1 MDDSGQHR
9 PVTSKSVPASTRLE
23 DPSRKGT
30 TRTAKSAPF
39 NPCPS
44 REGPYSTVFSVSRPM
59 DPLMWLV
66 GLLAL
71 SGDVETNPGPTTQT
85 LTCDMCSTEITG
97 RQTSYK
103 CNSSPSHWVHKHCTT
118 LIRNTDYTPT
128 WKCNI
133 HNQQNNTITDQHHQ
147 LTDNSNN
154 MQQNLNIN
162 QPHSI
167 NNNKTQQQI
176 NSKKTIT
183 IIQININGLT
193 TKIHELKNLT
203 DNTKI
208 DIITIQE
215 TKLKPTHRTP
225 YLKDYTAIRTDR
237 TYKNGGG
244 LMTYIKNDIIFT
256 ELKTPHTTNNKLTE
270 LQHIKIHLANHK
282 HLNIFNIYIPPR
294 DTTNPDHS
302 NSQEDITN
310 CMTHILNTN
319 NTILTGDFNAH
330 HTLWHSPTTD
340 NRGTLIADLINSSNQ
355 IVLNTN
361 TPTRIPT
368 NRNQQATSPDISTA
382 SNTIYNNITWS
393 TLNALNSDHNPIKIS
408 YNTKTKF
415 RLIQHRRSYT
425 NYRNADWQGF
435 TNSIENAL
443 TDTTDVTD
451 VHKSNK
457 ILTLLLLDADK
468 HYIPKGKIRP
478 NNPLLPENIRAQIKE
493 RDIIKAN
500 DPTDN
505 RLEHLNK
512 DISQAIQTHRS
523 GIWKEHLDG
532 HWDHRR
538 NTHIL
543 WKTINRL
550 SNKKPTPI
558 TNNTITF
565 KNYTAI
571 TPKQKANQFTKQ
583 FTNITKH
590 KTKTHY
596 RKIHRKIES
605 LPTTPIKITIAQT
618 SAALKS
624 TKNTNST
631 GPDGLNIRHLKH
643 LGPKGL
649 DYLTKILNL
658 SLNKNIIP
666 QIWKLAKIIPI
677 PKPNKDPHQGSS
689 YRPISLLSPTA
700 KLLEKIILPYI
711 TNNIPSIYHQHGFK
725 AKHSTTTALH
735 QLTNHITTGFNQKKP
750 PHRTITI
757 ALDMS
762 QAFDTVNH
770 YTLIEKL
777 INTNTPNLITRFI
790 ANYIRGR
797 KAFTQYKNKNSFKKQ
812 FKAGVPQ
819 GGVLSPTLFN
829 IYMSDLP
836 TPPRDIHVTT
846 YADDITIYSS
856 DKNYTIAQQRLQP
869 YLEDVQ
875 TWTKANDLK
884 LNASKT
890 MTTLFTPDP
899 AEYRDELS
907 LQLDNTRLP
916 TIRNPKIL
924 GLTFDPKLTFNE
936 HIKTSK
942 DKAEKTINILKAL
955 TSTHWGKNKETL
967 TNTYKTV
974 TRPILEY
981 AGTIYAPI
989 ISDKQLTALQV
1000 TQNQGLR
1007 IATGCTSDT
1016 NINHIHDET
1025 KILPIEKHL
1034 RLHSSQLRQK
1044 ASHPDHPLH
1053 RLTTQPQPPR
1063 LKKKTIFNN
1072 NQYTLNIDPDPTH
1085 AIDENTI
1092 KRNMKTIHT
1101 TIVQDHLSN
1110 RPINKLL
1117 NRPPPDIDKKEET
1130 LPHSTRRKLSQL
1142 RTNKSPLLMT
1152 YLHKID
1158 PANHPAANCPLC
1170 NDPNHDSLHLFN
1182 CPDIPTTLT
1191 VWDLWTDPAGV
1202 AALLDVWGEKLGGPR
1217 AGV

>member
-1 MDDSGQHR
+1 M
-9 PVTSKSVPASTRLE
+9 
-23 DPSRKGT
+23 
-30 TRTAKSAPF
+30 
-39 NPCPS
+39 
-44 REGPYSTVFSVSRPM
+44 
-59 DPLMWLV
+59 
-66 GLLAL
+66 
-71 SGDVETNPGPTTQT
+71 
-85 LTCDMCSTEITG
+85 
-97 RQTSYK
+97 
-103 CNSSPSHWVHKHCTT
+103 
-118 LIRNTDYTPT
+118 
-128 WKCNI
+128 
-133 HNQQNNTITDQHHQ
+133 
-147 LTDNSNN
+147 
-154 MQQNLNIN
+154 
-162 QPHSI
+162 
-167 NNNKTQQQI
+167 
-176 NSKKTIT
+176 
-183 IIQININGLT
+183 
-193 TKIHELKNLT
+193 
-203 DNTKI
+203 
-208 DIITIQE
+208 
-215 TKLKPTHRTP
+215 
-225 YLKDYTAIRTDR
+225 
-237 TYKNGGG
+237 
-244 LMTYIKNDIIFT
+244 
-256 ELKTPHTTNNKLTE
+256 
-270 LQHIKIHLANHK
+270 
-282 HLNIFNIYIPPR
+282 
-294 DTTNPDHS
+294 
-302 NSQEDITN
+302 
-310 CMTHILNTN
+310 
-319 NTILTGDFNAH
+319 
-330 HTLWHSPTTD
+330 
-340 NRGTLIADLINSSNQ
+340 
-355 IVLNTN
+355 
-361 TPTRIPT
+361 
-368 NRNQQATSPDISTA
+368 
-382 SNTIYNNITWS
+382 
-393 TLNALNSDHNPIKIS
+393 
-408 YNTKTKF
+408 
-415 RLIQHRRSYT
+415 
-425 NYRNADWQGF
+425 
-435 TNSIENAL
+435 
-443 TDTTDVTD
+443 
-451 VHKSNK
+451 
-457 ILTLLLLDADK
+457 
-468 HYIPKGKIRP
+468 
-478 NNPLLPENIRAQIKE
+478 
-493 RDIIKAN
+493 
-500 DPTDN
+500 
-505 RLEHLNK
+505 
-512 DISQAIQTHRS
+512 
-523 GIWKEHLDG
+523 
-532 HWDHRR
+532 
-538 NTHIL
+538 
-543 WKTINRL
+543 
-550 SNKKPTPI
+550 
-558 TNNTITF
+558 
-565 KNYTAI
+565 
-571 TPKQKANQFTKQ
+571 
-583 FTNITKH
+583 
-590 KTKTHY
+590 
-596 RKIHRKIES
+596 
-605 LPTTPIKITIAQT
+605 
-618 SAALKS
+618 
-624 TKNTNST
+624 
-631 GPDGLNIRHLKH
+631 
-643 LGPKGL
+643 
-649 DYLTKILNL
+649 
-658 SLNKNIIP
+658 
-666 QIWKLAKIIPI
+666 
-677 PKPNKDPHQGSS
+677 
-689 YRPISLLSPTA
+689 
-700 KLLEKIILPYI
+700 
-711 TNNIPSIYHQHGFK
+711 
-725 AKHSTTTALH
+725 ALH

-907 LQLDNTRLP
+907 LQLDNKRLP

-936 HIKTSK
+936 HIKTLK

-1191 VWDLWTDPAGV
+1191 VWDLWTNPVGV

-1217 AGV
+1217 AGVWDPVRAHARDGVDTTTTKAIKQIKCGKATGVDGIPPEAWKHGGPALHCKLHELFLCCWEQGKLPQDLRDAVIITLYKNKGEKSNCDNYRGITLLSIAGKILARILLNRLVPTIAEDNTPESQCGFRRNRSTTDMVFVLRQLQEKCREQNKGLYVSFVDLTKAFDTVSRKGMWQIMERLGCPPRFLNMVILLHDDQRGQVRLNGDLSEPFAISNGVKQGCVLAPTLFSIFFSMMLRQATEDLNDDDSIYIRYRLDGNLFNLRRLQAHTKTQEQLIRDLLFADDAALVAHTERALQRLTSCFAEAAQLFGLEISLKKTEVLHQTAPQEEYHPPHISIDETELNTVHKFTYLGCTISSDAKIDKEINNRLAKANSAFGRLYKRVWGNKHLKNSTKISVYRAAVLTALLYGSESWVTYRCQLRILERFHQRCLRTILNIHWSEFVTNVEVLEQAKLTSIEAMLLKSQLRWVGHVSRMEDHRLPKIALYGERSSGHRNIVAPKKRYKDTLKKALGACDIDHHQWTTLAADRDTWRQTIHQTVSSVEENLMDSLKEKRHRRKTRVASVSIPDQTFTCNHCNRTCLSRIGFISHERACRRRGRPPS

>member
-1 MDDSGQHR
+1 M
-9 PVTSKSVPASTRLE
+9 VMTSKLVPASTRLE
-23 DPSRKGT
+23 DPSKKGT
-30 TRTAKSAPF
+30 KRTAKSAPI

-59 DPLMWLV
+59 DPLMWLA

-71 SGDVETNPGPTTQT
+71 SGDVKTNPGPTTQT
-85 LTCDMCSTEITG
+85 WTCDMCSTEITG

-225 YLKDYTAIRTDR
+225 YLKYYTAIRTDR

-244 LMTYIKNDIIFT
+244 LMTYIQNDIIFT
-256 ELKTPHTTNNKLTE
+256 ELKTPHTTNHKLTE

-282 HLNIFNIYIPPR
+282 HLNIYIPPR

-361 TPTRIPT
+361 TPTNIQT
-368 NRNQQATSPDISTA
+368 NHNQQATSPDISTA

-425 NYRNADWQGF
+425 NYRKADWQGF
-435 TNSIENAL
+435 TNSIKNAL
-443 TDTTDVTD
+443 ADTTDVTD

-468 HYIPKGKIRP
+468 HYIQKGKIRP

-500 DPTDN
+500 YPTDN

-532 HWDHRR
+532 HWDLRR

-543 WKTINRL
+543 WKTINGL

-590 KTKTHY
+590 KTKTQY
-596 RKIHRKIES
+596 RKFHRKIES

-649 DYLTKILNL
+649 DYLTKILSL

-711 TNNIPSIYHQHGFK
+711 TNNIPMIYHQHGFK
-725 AKHSTTTALH
+725 TKHSTTTALH

-777 INTNTPNLITRFI
+777 INTNTPNLMTRFI

-797 KAFTQYKNKNSFKKQ
+797 KAFTQYKNKDSFKKQ
-812 FKAGVPQ
+812 FKTGVPQ

-836 TPPRDIHVTT
+836 TPPHDIHVTT
-846 YADDITIYSS
+846 YAYDITIYSS

-907 LQLDNTRLP
+907 LQLDNARLP

-1000 TQNQGLR
+1000 KENQGFR

-1044 ASHPDHPLH
+1044 ASIPDHPLH
-1053 RLTTQPQPPR
+1053 RLTTQPQPP
-1063 LKKKTIFNN
+1063 
-1072 NQYTLNIDPDPTH
+1072 
-1085 AIDENTI
+1085 
-1092 KRNMKTIHT
+1092 
-1101 TIVQDHLSN
+1101 
-1110 RPINKLL
+1110 
-1117 NRPPPDIDKKEET
+1117 
-1130 LPHSTRRKLSQL
+1130 
-1142 RTNKSPLLMT
+1142 
-1152 YLHKID
+1152 
-1158 PANHPAANCPLC
+1158 
-1170 NDPNHDSLHLFN
+1170 
-1182 CPDIPTTLT
+1182 
-1191 VWDLWTDPAGV
+1191 
-1202 AALLDVWGEKLGGPR
+1202 
-1217 AGV
+1217 

>member
-1 MDDSGQHR
+1 MMMMMKTETMTTMV
-9 PVTSKSVPASTRLE
+9 VTVMVMM
-23 DPSRKGT
+23 T
-30 TRTAKSAPF
+30 TEMITTMVVAMMMMMMMKTEKMTTMEVTMMMMMMKTETMTTMVVAMMMKT
-39 NPCPS
+39 
-44 REGPYSTVFSVSRPM
+44 ETMTTMVVTVMVM
-59 DPLMWLV
+59 MTTEMITTMV
-66 GLLAL
+66 VAMMMMMMMKTEKMTTME
-71 SGDVETNPGPTTQT
+71 VTMMMMMMKTETMTT
-85 LTCDMCSTEITG
+85 MVVAMMMKTETM
-97 RQTSYK
+97 
-103 CNSSPSHWVHKHCTT
+103 TT
-118 LIRNTDYTPT
+118 MVVTMMMMMKTET
-128 WKCNI
+128 VT
-133 HNQQNNTITDQHHQ
+133 TIVVT
-147 LTDNSNN
+147 
-154 MQQNLNIN
+154 MMMMM
-162 QPHSI
+162 
-167 NNNKTQQQI
+167 KTETMTI
-176 NSKKTIT
+176 MVVTMMMMMMKT
-183 IIQININGLT
+183 
-193 TKIHELKNLT
+193 E
-203 DNTKI
+203 
-208 DIITIQE
+208 
-215 TKLKPTHRTP
+215 
-225 YLKDYTAIRTDR
+225 
-237 TYKNGGG
+237 
-244 LMTYIKNDIIFT
+244 
-256 ELKTPHTTNNKLTE
+256 
-270 LQHIKIHLANHK
+270 
-282 HLNIFNIYIPPR
+282 
-294 DTTNPDHS
+294 
-302 NSQEDITN
+302 
-310 CMTHILNTN
+310 
-319 NTILTGDFNAH
+319 
-330 HTLWHSPTTD
+330 
-340 NRGTLIADLINSSNQ
+340 
-355 IVLNTN
+355 
-361 TPTRIPT
+361 
-368 NRNQQATSPDISTA
+368 
-382 SNTIYNNITWS
+382 
-393 TLNALNSDHNPIKIS
+393 
-408 YNTKTKF
+408 
-415 RLIQHRRSYT
+415 
-425 NYRNADWQGF
+425 
-435 TNSIENAL
+435 
-443 TDTTDVTD
+443 
-451 VHKSNK
+451 
-457 ILTLLLLDADK
+457 
-468 HYIPKGKIRP
+468 
-478 NNPLLPENIRAQIKE
+478 
-493 RDIIKAN
+493 
-500 DPTDN
+500 
-505 RLEHLNK
+505 
-512 DISQAIQTHRS
+512 
-523 GIWKEHLDG
+523 
-532 HWDHRR
+532 
-538 NTHIL
+538 
-543 WKTINRL
+543 
-550 SNKKPTPI
+550 
-558 TNNTITF
+558 
-565 KNYTAI
+565 
-571 TPKQKANQFTKQ
+571 
-583 FTNITKH
+583 
-590 KTKTHY
+590 
-596 RKIHRKIES
+596 
-605 LPTTPIKITIAQT
+605 
-618 SAALKS
+618 
-624 TKNTNST
+624 
-631 GPDGLNIRHLKH
+631 
-643 LGPKGL
+643 
-649 DYLTKILNL
+649 
-658 SLNKNIIP
+658 
-666 QIWKLAKIIPI
+666 
-677 PKPNKDPHQGSS
+677 
-689 YRPISLLSPTA
+689 
-700 KLLEKIILPYI
+700 
-711 TNNIPSIYHQHGFK
+711 
-725 AKHSTTTALH
+725 TTT
-735 QLTNHITTGFNQKKP
+735 
-750 PHRTITI
+750 

-777 INTNTPNLITRFI
+777 ISTNTPNLITRFI

-1191 VWDLWTDPAGV
+1191 VWDLWTDPVGV